1 MDFFKIKNLIDLLTR
16 FPTKIE
22 AVNFL
27 NVQRLSGK
35 PLTITASHQDHFRE
49 IKKQFSGSFFCI
61 DHEENNCKATIFLFS
76 IIDEQQE
83 EYS

>member
-16 FPTKIE
+16 FPKKIE
-22 AVNFL
+22 AINFS
-27 NVQRLSGK
+27 NIQFLSGK
-35 PLTITASHQDHFRE
+35 QLTITTSHRDHFRE

-61 DHEENNCKATIFLFS
+61 DHEENNCKTTIFLFS

-83 EYS
+83 EF